1 MVSMQ
6 LVALFSGQPVLT
18 VVVAIVLGP
27 SQFQFGFVL
36 SSRLRL
42 IGIVCKK
49 FMSSYIGSFCV
60 ITSS

>member
-18 VVVAIVLGP
+18 VVAVILSS

-36 SSRLRL
+36 SSRVRL

>member
-18 VVVAIVLGP
+18 VVAVILSS